1 LDSAYAVDI
10 AGRAGVVRQR
20 GTLVMDSSN
29 TQDKLTACLDEIELL
44 LLSEDYYTQASYIA
58 KLNELYRSA
67 AKFDR
72 AKFHQLVT
80 TDKFLWLGLG
90 TIAEITLSSED
101 RNQRFIRA
109 YYDFATECERLGFGS
124 VYSQDLLNN
133 FGKWIR

>member
-1 LDSAYAVDI
+1 
-10 AGRAGVVRQR
+10 
-20 GTLVMDSSN
+20 MDSSN

-58 KLNELYRSA
+58 KLSELYRSVVPS
-67 AKFDR
+67 DR
-72 AKFHQLVT
+72 QKFHQLVT

-90 TIAEITLSSED
+90 TIADITLSSED

-109 YYDFATECERLGFGS
+109 YYDFATECEQLGFGS
-124 VYSQDLLNN
+124 IYSQDLLNN